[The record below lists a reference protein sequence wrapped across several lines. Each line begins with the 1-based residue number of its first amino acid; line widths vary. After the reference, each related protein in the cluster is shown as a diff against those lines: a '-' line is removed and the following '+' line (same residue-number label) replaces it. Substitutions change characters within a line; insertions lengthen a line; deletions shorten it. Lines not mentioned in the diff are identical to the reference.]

1 MDRNEVFNI
10 DCMEYMRS
18 IPDKAFSLAIADPP
32 YGLPAASTQ
41 GAGKLRNR
49 QLNMGNVRQWDVAPP
64 QEFFDELFRV
74 SRHQIIWG
82 GNYFPLPPTRCI
94 IAWDKCQPWPNF
106 SQVEIAWTSF
116 DCPAKLFKY
125 DNRTGDKIHPT
136 QKPVA
141 LYSWIIK
148 NFYKNGGGIFD
159 PMMGSQ
165 SSRIAA
171 YRMGIDYCGCE
182 LSPEYFAKGCERFD
196 SECRGIIHLSNGKTI
211 HHPTLF

>member
-74 SRHQIIWG
+74 SRHQII
-82 GNYFPLPPTRCI
+82 
-94 IAWDKCQPWPNF
+94 
-106 SQVEIAWTSF
+106 V
-116 DCPAKLFKY
+116 Y
-125 DNRTGDKIHPT
+125 D
-136 QKPVA
+136 
-141 LYSWIIK
+141 
-148 NFYKNGGGIFD
+148 
-159 PMMGSQ
+159 
-165 SSRIAA
+165 
-171 YRMGIDYCGCE
+171 E
-182 LSPEYFAKGCERFD
+182 
-196 SECRGIIHLSNGKTI
+196 NGKKLWDAVCHRGSYGYENGLLEIYGNIVDEKKDGDEVVGWLTADDVI
-211 HHPTLF
+211 ARIERNNE